1 MWLSGV
7 LPENRLQAGEVGGS
21 EDEAVARRDVDEVQV
36 DAGFRHLARQVGEH
50 PGPVFDV
57 DDDDLALPAD
67 GEVRDRQCV
76 LHGLGVRHQDVQLD
90 VVGGPQTRRRREI
103 DACVADGG
111 RDVGESAGLVLDLD
125 DQVERNRACSFTSAT
140 VTATAS

>member
-1 MWLSGV
+1 
-7 LPENRLQAGEVGGS
+7 
-21 EDEAVARRDVDEVQV
+21 
-36 DAGFRHLARQVGEH
+36 
-50 PGPVFDV
+50 
-57 DDDDLALPAD
+57 
-67 GEVRDRQCV
+67 
-76 LHGLGVRHQDVQLD
+76 VQLD
-90 VVGGPQTRRRREI
+90 VVGRPQTRRRREI